1 MSSDVI
7 VLCGGWSPPA
17 LSKGQKPVS
26 LDLGG
31 KSPNVTLK
39 IGDISKKTAANI
51 QDPITDLIEIAAY
64 VYCAD
69 QATTRGGEGV
79 LDVGAKWR
87 RDFQFFIP
95 VRQPSIWGRPEVC
108 EALTDT
114 LNFLSEDT
122 YRFTFGTLTNPAP
135 VEQYLE
141 FGEDVRKV
149 DEVMLFSGG
158 LDSLRGAV
166 QEAVSGA

>member
-7 VLCGGWSPPA
+7 VLCGGWSPSV
-17 LSKGQKPVS
+17 LLKGQKPIS

-31 KSPNVTLK
+31 KSPNITLK

-51 QDPITDLIEIAAY
+51 QDTLTDLIEIAAY

-79 LDVGAKWR
+79 LNIGAKWR
-87 RDFQFFIP
+87 RDFHFFIP
-95 VRQPSIWGRPEVC
+95 VRHKSTWARPEVC

-114 LNFLSEDT
+114 LNS
-122 YRFTFGTLTNPAP
+122 
-135 VEQYLE
+135 
-141 FGEDVRKV
+141 
-149 DEVMLFSGG
+149 
-158 LDSLRGAV
+158 SLRTHTSSHL
-166 QEAVSGA
+166 EH